1 MNEIKWEDFT
11 KIDMRVGTIIS
22 AEIFA
27 EAKKPAFKIVVDFGE
42 LGKKKTSAQITKK
55 YTPNQIIGKQVIGIV
70 NFKAKQIANIMSECL
85 ILGVLGEENTVTLL
99 QPESAVKNGA
109 KIG

>member
-1 MNEIKWEDFT
+1 MNEIKWNDFA

-70 NFKAKQIANIMSECL
+70 NFPAKQIANIMSECL